1 MTDSYVHLC
10 FDEAT
15 QSQLP
20 CVEMLVNMG
29 WEFLP
34 LADLEAARDNNP
46 AKSILKSV
54 CERALDK
61 FNRFEHLDTS
71 YHFSPKNIANA
82 VFDLENF
89 PMKGLMTTSAEV
101 YADLIAGR
109 DLKEFVQN
117 KESSFDFQFFDFENI
132 ENNRFQVAVEV
143 PLHGKENIRPDIVL
157 YVNGIPLVVIENK
170 KSAVSVQEAVAQLI
184 DYQTKFPR
192 FFLFP
197 QLLIATNKA
206 EFLYGTTGTPKKF
219 YSVWQAEDFDE
230 DACLTAMTK
239 KIDDSV
245 YQKILA
251 DLNGAMFN
259 HPQNTEKR
267 LISEQDRGVFEMLQ
281 PSKLMRLIKNFILY
295 DGDKK
300 KIARH
305 QQIRAIS
312 KTMDTIRSFDGKAR
326 KGGLV
331 WHTQGS
337 GKTLT
342 MVMLARAI
350 FSDKTIK
357 DPRVIVVTDRK
368 DLDRHIKETFK
379 QCKLKQGVMQAKS
392 SSDLIKKLEGI
403 EKVESLENPK
413 GRVITTLVHKF
424 DAAFKK
430 GAKFKDDDPNIF
442 IFIDEAHRTQTG
454 HANAN
459 MGKILPNA
467 CVIAFTGTPL
477 MKGEHASYLKF
488 GGYIDKYTID
498 EALHDKNILPL
509 MYEQRQIRFEQYE
522 GLVRKKI
529 DDDENFKKL
538 SDENKKK
545 LQQEIKA
552 RVLFELD
559 DVVSDIGKDICAHFM
574 ENAFLAD
581 GTPNGFKAQLVT
593 PSKASAVKFQHF
605 FETQT
610 DIETAVV
617 ISNEVSKDEKDIE
630 EKKEVREFLKEKTE
644 KFGTLDKYE
653 EQCIDS
659 FKDNDDGIQILIVV
673 DKLLTGFDAPRNTF
687 MYLLRPLQDH
697 NLLQAIARVNRL
709 CDETK
714 EQKTAGFIIDYSKNQ
729 EHITDAMKLF
739 SKYNQEDVAG
749 ALGDLN
755 KKIAELNNCY
765 QNVVRLFDYLKNSTD
780 EEEYIRALAN
790 EEARKDFYKKLN
802 RFISVFSEASLFR
815 DFEATF
821 GNEKLALFK
830 KQSLKFLNIK
840 KSAICR
846 YADQVDL
853 TVYRQKIYRVL
864 QSAVSVEEIKEVT
877 QSVDIM
883 NLNAMK
889 KDLEKFS
896 PKSAAEAMAANMT
909 RKTSV
914 LMETDPEFYKS
925 FYEKI
930 QELIE
935 KLNKADTDYE
945 KLFSDAQVL
954 QQELIK
960 HESEKFSDDR
970 AADLFCRNLSPL
982 FEKLKDMNLP
992 EEIGKLT
999 DFFKK
1004 SLIVEWSVNDETQR
1018 MIKTKIDDYLYDT
1031 YGAVLNDT
1039 SLDIAE
1045 ALMDLALHNKELFD
1059 VR

>member
-10 FDEAT
+10 FDEAC

-34 LADLEAARDNNP
+34 LADLETARNNNP

-54 CERALDK
+54 CEQSLDK
-61 FNRFEHLDTS
+61 INRFEYLDNS

-117 KESSFDFQFFDFENI
+117 KESSFNFQFFDFENI
-132 ENNRFQVAVEV
+132 DNNRFQVAVEV

-157 YVNGIPLVVIENK
+157 YVNGIPVVVIENK
-170 KSAVSVQEAVAQLI
+170 KSAVSVQEAVVQLI

-197 QLLIATNKA
+197 QLLIATNKS

-219 YSVWQAEDFDE
+219 YSVWQTEDFDE
-230 DACLTAMTK
+230 DACLDVMTK

-245 YQKILA
+245 YQKILT
-251 DLNGAMFN
+251 DLNGATFN
-259 HPQNTEKR
+259 HRQNTDKR
-267 LISEQDRGVFEMLQ
+267 LISEQDRGVFSLLH
-281 PSKLMRLIKNFILY
+281 PLKLMRLIKNFILY
-295 DGDKK
+295 DADKK

-312 KTMDTIRSFDGKAR
+312 KTMDSIRSFDGKTR
-326 KGGLV
+326 KGGLI

-368 DLDRHIKETFK
+368 DLDRHIRDTFK

-392 SSDLIKKLEGI
+392 SLDLIKKLEDI
-403 EKVESLENPK
+403 EKVEKLDNPK

-430 GAKFKDDDPNIF
+430 RSTFKDEDPNIF

-477 MKGEHASYLKF
+477 MKGEHASYVKF

-498 EALHDKNILPL
+498 EALQDKNILPL
-509 MYEQRQIRFEQYE
+509 MYEQRQVRFEQYE
-522 GLVRKKI
+522 GLVKKKI
-529 DDDENFKKL
+529 DDDEDFKKL
-538 SDENKKK
+538 SNENKKK
-545 LQQEIKA
+545 LQQEIKV

-559 DVVSDIGKDICAHFM
+559 DVVSDIGKDIEKHFM
-574 ENAFLAD
+574 KNAFLTD

-593 PSKASAVKFQHF
+593 PSKASAVKFQRF
-605 FETQT
+605 FENQT
-610 DIETAVV
+610 NIETAVV
-617 ISNEVSKDEKDIE
+617 ISNEVGKKEQEIE
-630 EKKEVREFLKEKTE
+630 DKKEVREFLKEKTE

-653 EQCIDS
+653 EQCIAS
-659 FKDNDDGIQILIVV
+659 FDREDGIQILIVV
-673 DKLLTGFDAPRNTF
+673 DKLLTGFDVPRNTF

-739 SKYNQEDVAG
+739 SKYNPEDVAG
-749 ALGDLN
+749 ALDDLN
-755 KKIAELNNCY
+755 KKIEELNECY
-765 QNVVRLFDYLKNSTD
+765 QDVCCFFEHIKNSGD
-780 EEEYIRALAN
+780 EEEYLRALAN
-790 EEARKDFYKKLN
+790 EEDRKEFYKTLN
-802 RFISVFSEASLFR
+802 RFVSVFSEASLFR
-815 DFEATF
+815 DFETTF

-830 KQSLKFLNIK
+830 KQSLNFLNIK
-840 KSAICR
+840 KAAVCR

-853 TVYRQKIYRVL
+853 TAYRQKIYRVL

-877 QSVDIM
+877 KSVDIM
-883 NLNAMK
+883 NLNGMR

-896 PKSAAEAMAANMT
+896 PKSAAEAMTANMT

-930 QELIE
+930 QDLIE
-935 KLNKADTDYE
+935 KLNRADSDYE
-945 KLFSDAQVL
+945 DLFSQAQTL
-954 QQELIK
+954 QEELVK
-960 HESEKFSDDR
+960 HENEKSSTDQT
-970 AADLFCRNLSPL
+970 ADLFYRNLSPL
-982 FEKLKDMNLP
+982 FEKVKNKNLS
-992 EEIGKLT
+992 EEIEKLT

-1004 SLIVEWSVNDETQR
+1004 NLIVEWSVNDETQR
-1018 MIKTKIDDYLYDT
+1018 MLKIKIDDYLYDT
-1031 YGAVLNDT
+1031 YGAGLNDK
-1039 SLDIAE
+1039 SWDIAN
-1045 ALMDLALHNKELFD
+1045 ALMDLALHNKELFN

>member
-10 FDEAT
+10 FDEAC

-34 LADLEAARDNNP
+34 LADLETARNNNP

-54 CERALDK
+54 CEQSLDK
-61 FNRFEHLDTS
+61 INRFEYLDNS

-117 KESSFDFQFFDFENI
+117 KESSFNFQFFAFENI
-132 ENNRFQVAVEV
+132 DNNRFQVAVEV

-157 YVNGIPLVVIENK
+157 YVNGIPVVVIENK
-170 KSAVSVQEAVAQLI
+170 KSAVSVQEAVVQLI

-197 QLLIATNKA
+197 QLLIATNKS

-219 YSVWQAEDFDE
+219 YSVWQTEDFDE
-230 DACLTAMTK
+230 DACLDVMTK

-245 YQKILA
+245 YQKILT
-251 DLNGAMFN
+251 DLNGATFN
-259 HPQNTEKR
+259 HRQNTDKR
-267 LISEQDRGVFEMLQ
+267 LISEQDRGVFSLLH
-281 PSKLMRLIKNFILY
+281 PLKLMRLIKNFILY
-295 DGDKK
+295 DADKK

-312 KTMDTIRSFDGKAR
+312 KTMDSIRSFDGKTR
-326 KGGLV
+326 KGGLI

-368 DLDRHIKETFK
+368 DLDRHIRDTFK

-392 SSDLIKKLEGI
+392 SLDLIKKLEDI
-403 EKVESLENPK
+403 EKVEKLDNPK

-430 GAKFKDDDPNIF
+430 RSTFKDEDPNIF

-477 MKGEHASYLKF
+477 MKGEHASYVKF

-498 EALHDKNILPL
+498 EALQDKNILPL
-509 MYEQRQIRFEQYE
+509 MYKQRQVRFEQYE
-522 GLVRKKI
+522 GLVKKKI
-529 DDDENFKKL
+529 DDDEDFKKL
-538 SDENKKK
+538 SNENKKK
-545 LQQEIKA
+545 LQQEIKV

-559 DVVSDIGKDICAHFM
+559 DVVSDIGKDIEKHFM
-574 ENAFLAD
+574 KNAFLTD

-593 PSKASAVKFQHF
+593 PSKASAVKFQRF
-605 FETQT
+605 FENQT

-617 ISNEVSKDEKDIE
+617 ISNEVG
-630 EKKEVREFLKEKTE
+630 KKEQEIREFLKEKTE

-653 EQCIDS
+653 EQCIAS
-659 FKDNDDGIQILIVV
+659 FDREDGIQILIVV
-673 DKLLTGFDAPRNTF
+673 DKLLTGFDVPRNTF

-739 SKYNQEDVAG
+739 SKYNPEDVAG
-749 ALGDLN
+749 ALDDLN
-755 KKIAELNNCY
+755 KKIEELNECY
-765 QNVVRLFDYLKNSTD
+765 QDVCCFFEHIKNSGD
-780 EEEYIRALAN
+780 EEEYLRALAN
-790 EEARKDFYKKLN
+790 EEDRKEFYKTLN
-802 RFISVFSEASLFR
+802 RFVSVFSEASLFR
-815 DFEATF
+815 DFETTF

-830 KQSLKFLNIK
+830 KQSLNFLNIK
-840 KSAICR
+840 KAAVCR

-853 TVYRQKIYRVL
+853 TAYRQKIYRVL

-877 QSVDIM
+877 KSVDIM
-883 NLNAMK
+883 NLNGMR

-896 PKSAAEAMAANMT
+896 PKSAAEAMTANMT

-930 QELIE
+930 QDLIE
-935 KLNKADTDYE
+935 KLNRADSDYE
-945 KLFSDAQVL
+945 DLFSQAQTL
-954 QQELIK
+954 QEELVK
-960 HESEKFSDDR
+960 HENEKSSTDQT
-970 AADLFCRNLSPL
+970 ADLFYRNLSPL
-982 FEKLKDMNLP
+982 FEKVKNKNLP
-992 EEIGKLT
+992 EEIEKLT

-1004 SLIVEWSVNDETQR
+1004 NLIVEWSVNDETQR
-1018 MIKTKIDDYLYDT
+1018 MLKIKIDDYLYDT
-1031 YGAVLNDT
+1031 YGAVLNDK
-1039 SLDIAE
+1039 SWDIAN
-1045 ALMDLALHNKELFD
+1045 ALMDLALHNKELFN

>member
-10 FDEAT
+10 FDEAC

-34 LADLEAARDNNP
+34 LADLETARNNNP

-54 CERALDK
+54 CEQSLDK
-61 FNRFEHLDTS
+61 INRFEYLDNS

-117 KESSFDFQFFDFENI
+117 KESSFNFQFFAFENI
-132 ENNRFQVAVEV
+132 DNNRFQVAVEV

-157 YVNGIPLVVIENK
+157 YVNGIPVVVIENK
-170 KSAVSVQEAVAQLI
+170 KSAVSVQEAVVQLI

-197 QLLIATNKA
+197 QLLIATNKS

-219 YSVWQAEDFDE
+219 YSVWQTEDFDE
-230 DACLTAMTK
+230 DACLDVMTK

-245 YQKILA
+245 YQKILT
-251 DLNGAMFN
+251 DLNGATFN
-259 HPQNTEKR
+259 HRQNTDKR
-267 LISEQDRGVFEMLQ
+267 LISEQDRGVFSLLH
-281 PSKLMRLIKNFILY
+281 PLKLMRLIKNFILY
-295 DGDKK
+295 DADKK

-312 KTMDTIRSFDGKAR
+312 KTMDSIRSFDGKTR
-326 KGGLV
+326 KGGLI

-368 DLDRHIKETFK
+368 DLDRHIRDTFK

-392 SSDLIKKLEGI
+392 SLDLIKKLEDI
-403 EKVESLENPK
+403 EKVEKLDNPK

-430 GAKFKDDDPNIF
+430 RSTFKDEDPNIF

-477 MKGEHASYLKF
+477 MKGEHASYVKF

-498 EALHDKNILPL
+498 EALQDKNILPL
-509 MYEQRQIRFEQYE
+509 MYEQRQVRFEQYE
-522 GLVRKKI
+522 GLVKKKI
-529 DDDENFKKL
+529 DDDEDFKKL
-538 SDENKKK
+538 SNENKKK
-545 LQQEIKA
+545 LQQEIKV

-559 DVVSDIGKDICAHFM
+559 DVVSDIGKDIEKHFM
-574 ENAFLAD
+574 KNAFLTD

-593 PSKASAVKFQHF
+593 PSKASAVKFQRF
-605 FETQT
+605 FENQT

-617 ISNEVSKDEKDIE
+617 ISNEVGKKEQEIE

-653 EQCIDS
+653 EQCIAS
-659 FKDNDDGIQILIVV
+659 FDREDGIQILIVV
-673 DKLLTGFDAPRNTF
+673 DKLLTGFDVPRNTF

-739 SKYNQEDVAG
+739 SKYNPEDVAG
-749 ALGDLN
+749 ALDDLN
-755 KKIAELNNCY
+755 KKIEELNECY
-765 QNVVRLFDYLKNSTD
+765 QDVCCFFEHIKNSGD
-780 EEEYIRALAN
+780 EEEYLRALAN
-790 EEARKDFYKKLN
+790 EEDRKEFYKTLN
-802 RFISVFSEASLFR
+802 RFVSVFSEASLFR
-815 DFEATF
+815 DFETTF

-830 KQSLKFLNIK
+830 KQSLNFLNIK
-840 KSAICR
+840 KAAVCR

-853 TVYRQKIYRVL
+853 TAYRQKIYRVL

-877 QSVDIM
+877 KSVDIM
-883 NLNAMK
+883 NLNGMR

-896 PKSAAEAMAANMT
+896 PKSAAEAMTANMT

-930 QELIE
+930 QDLIE
-935 KLNKADTDYE
+935 KLNRADSDYE
-945 KLFSDAQVL
+945 DLFSQAQTL
-954 QQELIK
+954 QEELVK
-960 HESEKFSDDR
+960 HENEKSSTDQT
-970 AADLFCRNLSPL
+970 ADLFYRNLSPL
-982 FEKLKDMNLP
+982 FEKVKNKNLP
-992 EEIGKLT
+992 EEIEKLT

-1004 SLIVEWSVNDETQR
+1004 NLIVEWSVNDETQR
-1018 MIKTKIDDYLYDT
+1018 MLKIKIDDYLYDT
-1031 YGAVLNDT
+1031 YGAVLNDK
-1039 SLDIAE
+1039 SWDIAN
-1045 ALMDLALHNKELFD
+1045 ALMDLALHNKELFN

>member
-10 FDEAT
+10 FDEAC

-34 LADLEAARDNNP
+34 LADLETARNNNP

-54 CERALDK
+54 CEQSLDK
-61 FNRFEHLDTS
+61 INRFEYLDNS

-117 KESSFDFQFFDFENI
+117 KESSFNFQFFAFENI
-132 ENNRFQVAVEV
+132 DNNRFQVAVEV

-157 YVNGIPLVVIENK
+157 YVNGIPVVVIENK
-170 KSAVSVQEAVAQLI
+170 KSAVSVQEAVVQLI

-197 QLLIATNKA
+197 QLLIATNKS

-219 YSVWQAEDFDE
+219 YSVWQTEDFDE
-230 DACLTAMTK
+230 DACLDVMTK

-245 YQKILA
+245 YQKILT
-251 DLNGAMFN
+251 DLNGATFN
-259 HPQNTEKR
+259 HRQNTDKR
-267 LISEQDRGVFEMLQ
+267 LISEQDRGVFSLLH
-281 PSKLMRLIKNFILY
+281 PLKLMRLIKNFILY
-295 DGDKK
+295 DADKK

-312 KTMDTIRSFDGKAR
+312 KTMDSIRSFDGKTR
-326 KGGLV
+326 KGGLI

-368 DLDRHIKETFK
+368 DLDRHIRDTFK

-392 SSDLIKKLEGI
+392 SLDLIKKLEDI
-403 EKVESLENPK
+403 EKVEKLDNPK

-430 GAKFKDDDPNIF
+430 RSTFKDEDPNIF

-477 MKGEHASYLKF
+477 MKGEHASYVKF

-498 EALHDKNILPL
+498 EALQDKNILPL
-509 MYEQRQIRFEQYE
+509 MYEQRQVRFEQYE
-522 GLVRKKI
+522 GLVKKKI
-529 DDDENFKKL
+529 DDDEDFKKL
-538 SDENKKK
+538 SNENKKK
-545 LQQEIKA
+545 LQQEIKV

-559 DVVSDIGKDICAHFM
+559 DVVSDIGKDIEKHFM
-574 ENAFLAD
+574 KNAFLTD

-593 PSKASAVKFQHF
+593 PSKASAVKFQRF
-605 FETQT
+605 FENQT

-617 ISNEVSKDEKDIE
+617 ISNEVGKKEKKIE

-653 EQCIDS
+653 EQCIAS
-659 FKDNDDGIQILIVV
+659 FDREDGIQILIVV
-673 DKLLTGFDAPRNTF
+673 DKLLTGFDVPRNTF

-739 SKYNQEDVAG
+739 SKYNPEDVAG
-749 ALGDLN
+749 ALDDLN
-755 KKIAELNNCY
+755 KKIEELNECY
-765 QNVVRLFDYLKNSTD
+765 QDVCCFFEHIKNSGD
-780 EEEYIRALAN
+780 EEEYLRALAN
-790 EEARKDFYKKLN
+790 EEDRKEFYKTLN
-802 RFISVFSEASLFR
+802 RFVSVFSEASLFR
-815 DFEATF
+815 DFETTF

-830 KQSLKFLNIK
+830 KQSLNFLNIK
-840 KSAICR
+840 KAAVCR

-853 TVYRQKIYRVL
+853 TAYRQKIYRVL

-877 QSVDIM
+877 KSVDIM
-883 NLNAMK
+883 NLNGMR

-896 PKSAAEAMAANMT
+896 PKSAAEAMTANMT

-930 QELIE
+930 QDLIE
-935 KLNKADTDYE
+935 KLNRADSDYE
-945 KLFSDAQVL
+945 DLFSQAQTL
-954 QQELIK
+954 QEELVK
-960 HESEKFSDDR
+960 HENEKSSTDQT
-970 AADLFCRNLSPL
+970 ADLFYRNLSPL
-982 FEKLKDMNLP
+982 FEKVKNKNLP
-992 EEIGKLT
+992 EEIEKLT

-1004 SLIVEWSVNDETQR
+1004 NLIVEWSVNDETQR
-1018 MIKTKIDDYLYDT
+1018 MLKIKIDDYLYDT
-1031 YGAVLNDT
+1031 YGAVLNDK
-1039 SLDIAE
+1039 SWDIAN
-1045 ALMDLALHNKELFD
+1045 ALMDLALHNKELFN